1 MGQTKKV
8 PMRTCIGC
16 RQAKN
21 KKELIRVVKN
31 KEGQVFV
38 DLTGRQ
44 NGRGAYICANKDCL
58 EKAITRA
65 LATIERTME
74 KASYWDKFR
83 NVDINER
90 QRKVLNRLWDGFEGK
105 LTSSKW
111 AKICR
116 CSQDTAL
123 RDINNL
129 ISKGMLRDSGEGG
142 RSTNYLLP

>member
-58 EKAITRA
+58 EKAIKTKS
-65 LATIERTME
+65 LEKTLKTTIDGEIITQLRSQLGE
-74 KASYWDKFR
+74 
-83 NVDINER
+83 VNE
-90 QRKVLNRLWDGFEGK
+90 
-105 LTSSKW
+105 
-111 AKICR
+111 
-116 CSQDTAL
+116 
-123 RDINNL
+123 
-129 ISKGMLRDSGEGG
+129 
-142 RSTNYLLP
+142 